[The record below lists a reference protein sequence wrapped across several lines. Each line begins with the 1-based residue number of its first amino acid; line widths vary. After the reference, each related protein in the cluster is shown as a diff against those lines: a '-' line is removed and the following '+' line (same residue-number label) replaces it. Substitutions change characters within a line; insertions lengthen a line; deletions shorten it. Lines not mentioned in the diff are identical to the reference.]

1 NPSYLTRREGSSGRI
16 AKGCPADMVVLSDD
30 VFSVP
35 RDLIKDI
42 GVVRTIVDGQETF
55 RQGNAI

>member
-1 NPSYLTRREGSSGRI
+1 
-16 AKGCPADMVVLSDD
+16 VVLSDD